1 MKLFT
6 ANTITNVCVCMCKVC
21 TIKLMRITSCCT
33 DQTGQQMISE
43 QERALIPPPEKEEN
57 TLEHHQYQHRA
68 SGSMLPGTEVGGVSS
83 DVQVEEEEEI
93 QTVQE
98 GEREGT
104 ECVPQRQNIDISDT
118 TLSNIVPIAAE
129 ESRDIGANHSQSD
142 LPSGPNHG
150 ENGVQ
155 PTNSLLTLTEDES
168 FMGSGSPLTVDKVA
182 AVQHLHRL
190 ALQYD
195 IGMNSG
201 SEGSTIIRLSSASS
215 ERYMNSLNTAA
226 LPILYGVYVYGY
238 RYVCRAIC
246 AMSWNSSKQH
256 ISQPTTFS
264 G

>member
-6 ANTITNVCVCMCKVC
+6 ANTITDVCVCMCKVC
-21 TIKLMRITSCCT
+21 TINLMRITSCCT

-43 QERALIPPPEKEEN
+43 QERALTPPPEKEEN
-57 TLEHHQYQHRA
+57 TLEHHQYEHRA
-68 SGSMLPGTEVGGVSS
+68 SGSMLPGTGVGGVSS
-83 DVQVEEEEEI
+83 DVEVEEEEEI

-104 ECVPQRQNIDISDT
+104 ECVPQRQKIDISDT
-118 TLSNIVPIAAE
+118 TLSDIVPTAAE
-129 ESRDIGANHSQSD
+129 ESRDLVGANHSQSD

-201 SEGSTIIRLSSASS
+201 SESSTIIRLSSASS
-215 ERYMNSLNTAA
+215 ERYVNSA
-226 LPILYGVYVYGY
+226 LPISYGVYVYG
-238 RYVCRAIC
+238 VCRTIC
-246 AMSWNSSKQH
+246 AMSWNTSKQH
-256 ISQPTTFS
+256 ISQSTTFS

>member
-1 MKLFT
+1 
-6 ANTITNVCVCMCKVC
+6 
-21 TIKLMRITSCCT
+21 
-33 DQTGQQMISE
+33 MISE
-43 QERALIPPPEKEEN
+43 QECALTPPPEKEEN
-57 TLEHHQYQHRA
+57 ILEHHQYEHRA

-104 ECVPQRQNIDISDT
+104 ECVPQRQKIDISDT
-118 TLSNIVPIAAE
+118 TLSNIVPTAAE
-129 ESRDIGANHSQSD
+129 ESRDLVGANHSQSD

-168 FMGSGSPLTVDKVA
+168 FLGSGSPLTVDKVA

-201 SEGSTIIRLSSASS
+201 SESSTIIRLSSASS

-226 LPILYGVYVYGY
+226 LPISYGVYVYGH
-238 RYVCRAIC
+238 RCVCRTIC